1 MLQEAIT
8 AYSDALVK
16 FQDGRKVDT
25 ANKNTTRLTLENYLF
40 TLGNYVNLVADDD
53 VVKLDSP
60 GFAISKIP
68 QPVGI
73 LFKYDDRQSK

>member
-25 ANKNTTRLTLENYLF
+25 ANKNATRLTLENYLF
-40 TLGNYVNLVADDD
+40 ALGNYVNLVADDD
-53 VVKLDSP
+53 VVKLDSS
-60 GFAISKIP
+60 GFAISKTP